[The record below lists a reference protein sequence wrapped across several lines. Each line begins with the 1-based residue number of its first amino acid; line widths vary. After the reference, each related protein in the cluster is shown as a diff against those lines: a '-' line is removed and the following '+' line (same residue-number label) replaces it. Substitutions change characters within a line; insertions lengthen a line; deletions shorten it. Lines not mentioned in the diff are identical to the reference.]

1 MKKRLSHSKSS
12 RKPTFWKFLPWLLL
26 IVFMFTLLD
35 TLVHAFYEPLEIY
48 YYPIIES
55 LKFISDNFLFWYAVG
70 KVVGTT
76 VMGSLLFFLVKRIK
90 SLQGKVLTFTIIIV
104 LLIEVRYIL
113 SGAYSGL
120 WDFYNVINHF
130 ITLYIPTYFVFKRTK
145 CV

>member
-55 LKFISDNFLFWYAVG
+55 LKFISDDFLFWYAVG

-104 LLIEVRYIL
+104 LLI
-113 SGAYSGL
+113 
-120 WDFYNVINHF
+120 
-130 ITLYIPTYFVFKRTK
+130 
-145 CV
+145 